1 MRKSRAV
8 LILVVAPFIL
18 AACGLAETAATS
30 ATVGKSAAE
39 QAKEAKDIQEGV
51 QADLDAAQ
59 AEARRQRD
67 AAEAASQ

>member
-1 MRKSRAV
+1 MRKSRA
-8 LILVVAPFIL
+8 LITMLIAPLVL

-39 QAKEAKDIQEGV
+39 QAEEAKDIQEGV

-59 AEARRQRD
+59 AEAKRQRD